1 MLFPKIR
8 EPARSK
14 LQPSPTL
21 VETGCVEKVHYVG
34 GEMRY
39 RCWLGD
45 KERNVLLNE
54 ADSFYL
60 ISLRTAARDV
70 SGYQN
75 VVRHVVRRRC
85 TIFIIII
92 MIYSHQEMH
101 IKINKHISIVCRQK
115 QDN

>member
-54 ADSFYL
+54 ADSFYF
-60 ISLRTAARDV
+60 IILRTTARDV

-75 VVRHVVRRRC
+75 IVRHVVRKRC
-85 TIFIIII
+85 KFFLLLL
-92 MIYSHQEMH
+92 
-101 IKINKHISIVCRQK
+101 
-115 QDN
+115 